1 MDGYKDRK
9 TIGHST
15 VEDEYRG
22 TQDLYDQKKNRP
34 NGSDDAKYGKLA
46 ETDHIVPLKQIHD
59 EFKHNYALDDDDIK
73 RIANADYNF
82 ATTAA
87 EINDGRGKGALSNKE
102 FIEKMRENGT
112 PLDKQTEENMLR
124 LQKEAE
130 KEIDKQANSLIAH
143 NLFGMADQKAIDAKY
158 DAMLESKIKQYEKK
172 HGTKPTEEKL
182 AKMKETVENKKN
194 SELEEYKTSQ
204 KSKAKEISK
213 NNARMAAKQA
223 ADYAVGNVILFVIK
237 PIYYEM
243 TDIFKNGMQEGVG
256 ASSTTEALKIRFG
269 RIKTYMLDHAGE
281 FIGDNIGEFIKGFV
295 SSLVEC
301 IISLFVG
308 VFKQVLKDS
317 LNTIP
322 DDKDLATEDS
332 GDASMET
339 EKPEKTDVSEDI
351 SANTA
356 QEEAPIQA
364 LNLSDYLDNP
374 YMSIYWDQLDMLDRS
389 SGVVWYS
396 VYDMDADGIP
406 ELFVSVGESYN
417 QKGEL
422 YTIKGEN
429 ATYLG
434 SFDGNTVLYVDPEDG
449 KVVAVYGYMGTEV
462 LTYLTKSPA
471 GLTIAKQPYRELEP
485 DEDYYETPYPIECNW
500 TADDE
505 VD

>member
-1 MDGYKDRK
+1 MFCPKCGNQLEENAKFCAKCGYSVNQFQASASNTGVPVHTSEVPVHKEKKKKKRFMRLV
-9 TIGHST
+9 IGVIALIAILMGGAYVFET
-15 VEDEYRG
+15 TED
-22 TQDLYDQKKNRP
+22 T
-34 NGSDDAKYGKLA
+34 KYIDFVK
-46 ETDHIVPLKQIHD
+46 
-59 EFKHNYALDDDDIK
+59 
-73 RIANADYNF
+73 
-82 ATTAA
+82 
-87 EINDGRGKGALSNKE
+87 
-102 FIEKMRENGT
+102 NGT
-112 PLDKQTEENMLR
+112 PESYPETTYGEAFEAFFQNPSWEYF
-124 LQKEAE
+124 EAE
-130 KEIDKQANSLIAH
+130 DGSDVVEFTGDCLYEDTEVTAMIQFILDYDK
-143 NLFGMADQKAIDAKY
+143 
-158 DAMLESKIKQYEKK
+158 
-172 HGTKPTEEKL
+172 GTF
-182 AKMKETVENKKN
+182 ETGAFSMNDVPQNQ
-194 SELEEYKTSQ
+194 LMT
-204 KSKAKEISK
+204 
-213 NNARMAAKQA
+213 
-223 ADYAVGNVILFVIK
+223 AV
-237 PIYYEM
+237 
-243 TDIFKNGMQEGVG
+243 
-256 ASSTTEALKIRFG
+256 
-269 RIKTYMLDHAGE
+269 
-281 FIGDNIGEFIKGFV
+281 
-295 SSLVEC
+295 
-301 IISLFVG
+301 IIST
-308 VFKQVLKDS
+308 VFDDYEDGKDKDS

-505 VD
+505 AD